1 MKKLFFLAAVAGAA
15 LVSCT
20 ENDPAP
26 QAEREITFATPV
38 VGSESRTENYGEL
51 TNPYPTTED
60 ITVYG
65 VWHSAEF
72 AGWDDA
78 SLYMD
83 KANASYDD
91 VFNGWRPDTR
101 YYWPKNG
108 YLTFAAYS
116 PSDVNATNVGYDK
129 TGLKLTGFQVAETS
143 DKHVDVLYSQRSY
156 NKKKSSDNTNT
167 PYDQVDLDFVH
178 ALSSIQ
184 FTAKKAA
191 DYGSTAENTTNI
203 ILKKISIIDVYS
215 KGDFD
220 EKVSETT
227 PGTYNAT
234 PTWSNPSA
242 NDVEYVYYDNNT
254 GYTLTSGAYVM
265 NGVAN
270 QTDVIALPQT
280 LPDGAKF
287 VIEYQIDSPGSTTPA
302 IDQTYEI
309 EINDLTG
316 KWEPGYRYTY
326 HISIGLDEI
335 YFAPEVLEWT
345 KATDT
350 DVNVSGDG
358 SYQ

>member
-1 MKKLFFLAAVAGAA
+1 MKKLFFIAAVAGAT
-15 LVSCT
+15 LVSCA

-26 QAEREITFATPV
+26 QTEREITFATPV

-51 TNPYPTTED
+51 TNPYPKNED

-72 AGWDDA
+72 AGWTTNA

-83 KANASYDD
+83 KANSSYDD
-91 VFNGWRPDTR
+91 TFNGWRPDTR

-116 PSDVNATNVGYDK
+116 PSDVDATAVEYDE
-129 TGLKLTGFQVAETS
+129 TGLKLTDFQVATS
-143 DKHVDVLYSQRSY
+143 SANHVDVLYSQRSY
-156 NKKKSSDNTNT
+156 NKKKSSTNSNT

-191 DYGSTAENTTNI
+191 DYGTTADNTTNI
-203 ILKKISIIDVYS
+203 ILKKISVVNVYS

-220 EKVSETT
+220 ENINETT
-227 PGTYNAT
+227 PGTYTAI
-234 PTWSNPSA
+234 PTWSSQEGNT
-242 NDVEYVYYDNNT
+242 DVEYVYYNNST

-265 NGVAN
+265 NGVEN

-287 VIEYQIDSPGSTTPA
+287 VIEYQINSPGSTTPA

-309 EINDLTG
+309 EIKNLTTT
-316 KWEPGYRYTY
+316 WDPGCRYTY
-326 HISIGLDEI
+326 HISIALDEI
-335 YFAPEVLEWT
+335 YFAPEVTAWT
-345 KATDT
+345 EAAGT
-350 DVNVSGDG
+350 DVKPD
-358 SYQ
+358 YQ